1 MLNRANPSGTETMCV
16 RCGFPINSAQY
27 HFQAIHTTDN
37 VLATIHD
44 GVAVTP
50 ATSRVKLNF
59 QCRES

>member
-1 MLNRANPSGTETMCV
+1 MCV